1 MSAESRPSRAARLRG
16 IHSDLTSGSERT
28 FHRGIRSAAAVL
40 RVAAKI
46 LLVGGLVDVLLL
58 TVVIDGSAGLAL
70 VLALVVLLLP
80 AAFLTWHSRD
90 LLRAWGSERA
100 VTAVITR
107 MKESAS
113 GAAVDLV
120 QAAVALVDARW
131 LAKPYRAARLL
142 LALAGARELP
152 FATADLL
159 RPVTPPVLPISAAC
173 LTLTAVMV
181 AVLPVLVVLA
191 LVVQLL

>member
-46 LLVGGLVDVLLL
+46 LLVAGLVDVLLL

-70 VLALVVLLLP
+70 VLALVLLLP

-90 LLRAWGSERA
+90 PRG
-100 VTAVITR
+100 VN
-107 MKESAS
+107 AS
-113 GAAVDLV
+113 PGAE
-120 QAAVALVDARW
+120 ALVEV
-131 LAKPYRAARLL
+131 AAR
-142 LALAGARELP
+142 P
-152 FATADLL
+152 ATQ
-159 RPVTPPVLPISAAC
+159 RSTVSIRIPAA
-173 LTLTAVMV
+173 
-181 AVLPVLVVLA
+181 
-191 LVVQLL
+191 

>member
-1 MSAESRPSRAARLRG
+1 M
-16 IHSDLTSGSERT
+16 
-28 FHRGIRSAAAVL
+28 
-40 RVAAKI
+40 AAKI
-46 LLVGGLVDVLLL
+46 LLVAGLVDVLLL
-58 TVVIDGSAGLAL
+58 IVVIDGSAGLAL
-70 VLALVVLLLP
+70 VLALVLLLP

-173 LTLTAVMV
+173 LALTAVMV

>member
-1 MSAESRPSRAARLRG
+1 MSGESRPSRAARLRG

-46 LLVGGLVDVLLL
+46 LLVAGLVDVLLL

-70 VLALVVLLLP
+70 VLALVLLLP
-80 AAFLTWHSRD
+80 AGFLTWHSRD

-100 VTAVITR
+100 VTAVITG

-120 QAAVALVDARW
+120 QAAVALADARW

-173 LTLTAVMV
+173 LALTAVMV